1 MAERNQE
8 KPDRIGKPDPEHEP
22 KQPKLDSAGALGP
35 VGERKLEGTQQ
46 KQAVEEGIWGNR
58 PRTEDEAPEDAPP
71 RQPGKP
77 K

>member
-22 KQPKLDSAGALGP
+22 RQPKLDSAGELGP

-58 PRTEDEAPEDAPP
+58 PRTEDESPEDAPT
-71 RQPGKP
+71 RQPGRP